1 MRVLM
6 ENGKEIKMFGGKF
19 WGVEVSPYGM
29 EHKRLD
35 YKTMVT
41 ALSYNELF
49 TNNTIINAVTD
60 WELFNGEDYDE
71 ETDEYREIMTYCVMS
86 DRAAENL
93 KKYTDEII
101 YYSPSLNL
109 YLLGVCHCGTSW
121 DYVLTSYEIM
131 GE

>member
-6 ENGKEIKMFGGKF
+6 ENGKEIRIFDGKF
-19 WGVEVSPYGM
+19 WGVQISSYGM

-35 YKTMVT
+35 YKTMLQ
-41 ALSYNELF
+41 ALTYNEF
-49 TNNTIINAVTD
+49 FSNNTVINAVDD
-60 WELFNGEDYDE
+60 WELFNSEDYDE
-71 ETDEYREIMTYCVMS
+71 ETDEYADIMAYFVMS
-86 DRAAENL
+86 ERAATNL
-93 KKYTDEII
+93 QKYTDEII
-101 YYSPSLNL
+101 YYSPSLDL